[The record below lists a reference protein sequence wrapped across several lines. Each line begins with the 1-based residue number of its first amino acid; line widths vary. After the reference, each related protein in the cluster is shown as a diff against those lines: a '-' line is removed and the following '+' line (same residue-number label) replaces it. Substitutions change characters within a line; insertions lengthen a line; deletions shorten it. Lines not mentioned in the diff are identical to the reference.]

1 MSFQTG
7 IEGFILAGGAS
18 SRMGQDKARLRL
30 GAHTFVERIGQA
42 LAPVVDRTT
51 VVTSENRRA
60 EWDLPVAIDVFTDW
74 GALGGLHAALT
85 ACQGSWALVV
95 ACDLPLVTTELFRVL
110 AAVRE
115 GFEAV
120 APIQPDGF
128 EQPLCALY
136 RVDPCRQRAE
146 DLIAAG
152 ERRPRML
159 LRAVHTRWVN
169 VNELD
174 ALEGAPYLF
183 SNINTPQEYESALQL
198 LKGES
203 RKESET

>member
-1 MSFQTG
+1 
-7 IEGFILAGGAS
+7 
-18 SRMGQDKARLRL
+18 
-30 GAHTFVERIGQA
+30 
-42 LAPVVDRTT
+42 
-51 VVTSENRRA
+51 
-60 EWDLPVAIDVFTDW
+60 
-74 GALGGLHAALT
+74 
-85 ACQGSWALVV
+85 
-95 ACDLPLVTTELFRVL
+95 VL
-110 AAVRE
+110 AAVKE

-136 RVDPCRQRAE
+136 RVDPCRKRAE
-146 DLIAAG
+146 ELIAAG

-159 LRAVHTRWVN
+159 LRAVHTRWVK
-169 VNELD
+169 VNELE
-174 ALEGAPYLF
+174 AVEGAPYLF